1 MKMKTIQKI
10 LLAVALCA
18 VGFSAHAQRGFDY
31 FSVPRTLNLV
41 SSPNIVAGGVLTNQG
56 ADIHTFDGIAKI
68 DIFVMT
74 NTGATGGTISFLPQ
88 VSNDN
93 SNWSTANSFAFINT
107 NTQVIYTNNYYA
119 GGTNAFSVTNNYLLP
134 GTAVFPTASSS
145 GWATPY
151 LNPATVPFTNN
162 AAVSLPLGWS
172 EIGFSIGDYPR
183 YLRVVWVPG
192 GTVTNFTGGAVLTGA
207 ASYNGY
213 PF

>member
-1 MKMKTIQKI
+1 MKTIQKI

-93 SNWSTANSFAFINT
+93 SNWSTANNRDLLMLHALPSSLEIT
-107 NTQVIYTNNYYA
+107 NSY
-119 GGTNAFSVTNNYLLP
+119 
-134 GTAVFPTASSS
+134 
-145 GWATPY
+145 
-151 LNPATVPFTNN
+151 
-162 AAVSLPLGWS
+162 
-172 EIGFSIGDYPR
+172 FSINQELMDIC
-183 YLRVVWVPG
+183 
-192 GTVTNFTGGAVLTGA
+192 
-207 ASYNGY
+207 
-213 PF
+213 